1 MPGKRSYFNAM
12 AKCEALTVKQAGRFR
27 DDEARGRNP
36 RKHIK
41 GFQKYLRTIVSY
53 VLRVIVRACEREEIP
68 PPLNGSDWLA
78 QGMRD
83 LVYRIPPP
91 LNGRDWLA
99 RGGLRLVPPPVNMV
113 ACVRSAH

>member
-1 MPGKRSYFNAM
+1 MPGQRSYVKAM

-27 DDEARGRNP
+27 DDEARGRINP
-36 RKHIK
+36 RKLIK
-41 GFQKYLRTIVSY
+41 DYQKYLRTLASY
-53 VLRVIVRACEREEIP
+53 VLRVIVCACEGEEIP

-83 LVYRIPPP
+83 LIYRIPPP

-99 RGGLRLVPPPVNMV
+99 RGRLQ
-113 ACVRSAH
+113 CCRFDRGR